1 MRDNWL
7 CPLRLRIIRIV
18 VLETLKIRIW
28 KALISVIFFIAL
40 INVLR
45 QQLHLGPT
53 SNELVQLKA
62 DFSEEEGKK
71 KSFDVPGWSFG
82 TSLSAP
88 DYVDYFRVSIE
99 TPTFFRHFNHLRL
112 FYHQTE
118 LKCVRGFPQIT
129 SLILPLNRDQDLSHF
144 HAGNITTFMQRGFFL
159 S

>member
-7 CPLRLRIIRIV
+7 YPFRLRIRIV

-45 QQLHLGPT
+45 QQLHLGQT

-88 DYVDYFRVSIE
+88 DYVDYFRASTGI
-99 TPTFFRHFNHLRL
+99 
-112 FYHQTE
+112 
-118 LKCVRGFPQIT
+118 
-129 SLILPLNRDQDLSHF
+129 ILPLNRGQDISHF
-144 HAGNITTFMQRGFFL
+144 HAGNM
-159 S
+159 

>member
-82 TSLSAP
+82 TSLSAV
-88 DYVDYFRVSIE
+88 DYVDYFRA
-99 TPTFFRHFNHLRL
+99 
-112 FYHQTE
+112 QT
-118 LKCVRGFPQIT
+118 
-129 SLILPLNRDQDLSHF
+129 LILPENRGQDISHF
-144 HAGNITTFMQRGFFL
+144 HAGNITTCREVFFEL
-159 S
+159 SSLLFAHRQSYRSTSWCDECL